1 VAGRQRW
8 GGLSKEL
15 WLIQVKAT
23 NGKAISIDRDK
34 ARDLL
39 SRAKKMG
46 ANCAFAIRFG
56 RPMRWRAYEFEID
69 RKNTARTRRL
79 HLDDGDKLEDVF
91 RMPTVF

>member
-1 VAGRQRW
+1 
-8 GGLSKEL
+8 LSKER

-39 SRAKKMG
+39 NRAKKMG

-56 RPMRWRAYEFEID
+56 RPRRWRAYEFELD
-69 RKNTARTRRL
+69 RRSTVRTHRL

-91 RMPTVF
+91 RMPSVL